1 MNNYAVYHISAMEL
15 ELDITDPSEFVTGS
29 ELDEP
34 LRTPALVDPVCK
46 EINLGTNNHPQPV
59 KVYDGIQGRDLQN
72 WTEFFRKH
80 KSAFAWTYADLRGI
94 PAEIAEHRIVLE
106 DDVRPIRQRQHRLN
120 PKYSLLVKEELDKLL
135 RVGFIYEVPYSEW
148 VSPIVMVPKKN
159 GKIQIC
165 QDYRKLN
172 AVTKKRLLSFTIYR

>member
-1 MNNYAVYHISAMEL
+1 MA
-15 ELDITDPSEFVTGS
+15 GS

-34 LRTPALVDPVCK
+34 LRTPALVQDPVCK
-46 EINLGTNNHPQPV
+46 EINLGTNDYPQPI

-106 DDVRPIRQRQHRLN
+106 DDARPIWQRQHRLN

-148 VSPIVMVPKKN
+148 VSQLLWYLKRMGRFEFV
-159 GKIQIC
+159 KITG
-165 QDYRKLN
+165 N
-172 AVTKKRLLSFTIYR
+172 